1 MRLVTPTLSL
11 CALAA
16 AFTAGALTVD
26 PPPRAAPPAI
36 AAAAP
41 GEPAVI
47 TISSFAFSAPRP
59 RRAAPCAS

>member
-26 PPPRAAPPAI
+26 PPPPAAPPA
-36 AAAAP
+36 ATRRGSDP
-41 GEPAVI
+41 G
-47 TISSFAFSAPRP
+47 SRP
-59 RRAAPCAS
+59 